1 MTGQQCDFDG
11 FRTGRPMSCPDVR
24 QNRAV
29 QWLESATIDQP
40 VLDLRP
46 DYRAVL
52 IVADGRARHRRR
64 VLATGTDPPA
74 QPTQHL
80 SARVRL
86 TLLYTSLFAACGGV
100 LVTVTYVLLS
110 HNLHATS
117 NTTTTPPEKLI
128 QQCIQQQTAKGAD
141 GGDARQ
147 RCVSLYANGVKAVAR
162 RPPCDWRVPP
172 ARTSARQYSL

>member
-1 MTGQQCDFDG
+1 VHPVGTGGHFDVD
-11 FRTGRPMSCPDVR
+11 TE
-24 QNRAV
+24 RA
-29 QWLESATIDQP
+29 
-40 VLDLRP
+40 LDIGDEFWQR
-46 DYRAVL
+46 
-52 IVADGRARHRRR
+52 
-64 VLATGTDPPA
+64 GTDPPA

-141 GGDARQ
+141 GGDAKQ
-147 RCVSLYANGVKAVAR
+147 RCVSLYADGVKAVAR